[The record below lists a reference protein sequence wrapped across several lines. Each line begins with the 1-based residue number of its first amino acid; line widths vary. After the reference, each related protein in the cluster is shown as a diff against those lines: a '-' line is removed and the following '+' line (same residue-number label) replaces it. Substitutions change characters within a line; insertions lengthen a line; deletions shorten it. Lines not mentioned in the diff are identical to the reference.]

1 MSKMGNLPPSSAAD
15 SSSLSS
21 PPDSFLTELRLLCRF
36 SVGSPVEAAAGDAVL
51 EGAAGAASES
61 AFTAFSWPLVDLLAA
76 PSLPRC
82 DLSFEGCLAVSSSFA
97 VLTSCCS
104 TAKNAMILIWSQ
116 VVKVGHRRLVTH
128 DNSWSQLVT
137 YGHSPLTTLSLLQLR
152 FSAILP
158 LLIHSS

>member
-1 MSKMGNLPPSSAAD
+1 MGHIWSQMSKMGNLPPSSAAD

-36 SVGSPVEAAAGDAVL
+36 SVGGPVEAAAGDAVL

-104 TAKNAMILIWSQ
+104 TAKNVIVIY
-116 VVKVGHRRLVTH
+116 LVT
-128 DNSWSQLVT
+128 SGKSGSREVG
-137 YGHSPLTTLSLLQLR
+137 YP
-152 FSAILP
+152 
-158 LLIHSS
+158 